1 MTTQTIAIKSP
12 RDLFFYDLCVMYDVE
27 QKLMGMLP
35 VLAQECVDPQAKD
48 TFTQHTQETRQHIRN
63 LEQCFQI
70 LGGQPQPLEN
80 HTTAGLKQDHDAFL
94 QQQQPIEA
102 ITIFNLHAGYQSE
115 CLEIAAYH
123 NLIDE
128 ANILGLQDCAQLFQQ
143 NLQQEINASKK
154 LAEIAHQ
161 YEQQQIQVMQRVAS
175 AAAMQNQ
182 PTNQPYGAVNPQAS
196 NQPYAA
202 TNPQTPDQS
211 YAATNPQAPDQS
223 YTNQQMQGQPY
234 AGANMQTPN
243 QSSNQPTNQS
253 SGAANSPTSRAS
265 QLQQGMQVV
274 GSDMGNIGIVK
285 DVRDND
291 FLVDIR
297 MQRDVYVPFNA
308 IQNVDAD
315 RVVLNIPGS
324 QVNDMNWPNPP
335 LM

>member
-27 QKLMGMLP
+27 QKLMEMLP
-35 VLAQECVDPQAKD
+35 LLAQECVDPQAKD
-48 TFTQHTQETRQHIRN
+48 TFTQHEQETRQHIRN
-63 LEQCFQI
+63 LKQCFQI
-70 LGGQPQPLEN
+70 LGSQPQPLEN
-80 HTTAGLKQDHDAFL
+80 HTTAGLKQDHDTFL
-94 QQQQPIEA
+94 QQQQPVEA
-102 ITIFNLHAGYQSE
+102 ITIFDLHAGYQSE

-128 ANILGLQDCAQLFQQ
+128 ANSLGLQDCAQLFQQ

-154 LAEIAHQ
+154 LADIAHQ
-161 YEQQQIQVMQRVAS
+161 YEQQQIQLVQRVAS
-175 AAAMQNQ
+175 GAAMQNQ
-182 PTNQPYGAVNPQAS
+182 PANQPYGAANPQAS

-202 TNPQTPDQS
+202 TNPQ
-211 YAATNPQAPDQS
+211 APDQL
-223 YTNQQMQGQPY
+223 YANQQMQGQPY

-243 QSSNQPTNQS
+243 QNSNQS
-253 SGAANSPTSRAS
+253 ANSSYGTANSQMSRAS

-285 DVRDND
+285 DVRDTD

-297 MQRDVYVPFNA
+297 MQRDVYVPFTA
-308 IQNVDAD
+308 IQNVNAD
-315 RVVLNIPGS
+315 QVVLNIPGS